1 MIKNRSDKN
10 IIASIIHCLLS
21 PKSKVQSLDPC
32 IVSKNLNFTPFL
44 CCFLMPK
51 CAKFI
56 YERFLMKLD
65 IFVGL
70 ILGFL
75 VLLFTS
81 VCGNVFLYLKN
92 QSLNKELARI
102 DTLLN
107 VQNAQIKA
115 LELDTQNYAC
125 DAESLNNFTREKYKS
140 VMSEHEVESCESKL
154 AEFEKALGI
163 YEKR

>member
-1 MIKNRSDKN
+1 M
-10 IIASIIHCLLS
+10 
-21 PKSKVQSLDPC
+21 
-32 IVSKNLNFTPFL
+32 
-44 CCFLMPK
+44 
-51 CAKFI
+51 FI
-56 YERFLMKLD
+56 
-65 IFVGL
+65 GL
-70 ILGFL
+70 VLGFL

-81 VCGNVFLYLKN
+81 VCGNVFLYFKN